1 MYFYTTPVI
10 RLDGSAGI
18 TSYIPFMNGLG
29 LPDAVFENV
38 AGLGFS
44 ATIISISAGIV
55 ENTLDQPLILTLLQ
69 DEIQIAQGTTIG
81 GAEILQLTISDSAI
95 IEGSELYYKLSSVPT
110 SGVITISSIRMETI

>member
-18 TSYIPFMNGLG
+18 TSYIPFMNGSG

-44 ATIISISAGIV
+44 ATINSISAGIV

-95 IEGSELYYKLSSVPT
+95 IEGSELYYKLSSIST
-110 SGVITISSIRMETI
+110 LGVITISSIRMETI